1 MTAQIYGFLF
11 SMWILI
17 LVGGG
22 LMVLLVAPISFRDY
36 IDIDP
41 LINSGAKITLALF
54 LIFIWVLILTKVKN
68 WSFKSQ
74 IKS

>member
-17 LVGGG
+17 LAGGG
-22 LMVLLVAPISFRDY
+22 LMVLLVGPISFRDY

-41 LINSGAKITLALF
+41 LINSGAKVILALF

>member
-1 MTAQIYGFLF
+1 MIMQIYGFLF

-22 LMVLLVAPISFRDY
+22 LMVLLVGPISFRDY
-36 IDIDP
+36 VDVDP
-41 LINSGAKITLALF
+41 LINSGAKFILALF
-54 LIFIWVLILTKVKN
+54 LIFIWVFILTKVKN

>member
-41 LINSGAKITLALF
+41 LNNSGAKVILALF
-54 LIFIWVLILTKVKN
+54 LLFIWVLILTKVKN

>member
-1 MTAQIYGFLF
+1 MAMQIYGFLF
-11 SMWILI
+11 SMWVLI
-17 LVGGG
+17 LAGGG
-22 LMVLLVAPISFRDY
+22 LMVLLIGPISFRDY

-41 LINSGAKITLALF
+41 LINSGAKFILALF

>member
-36 IDIDP
+36 INIDP
-41 LINSGAKITLALF
+41 LINSGAKVILALF
-54 LIFIWVLILTKVKN
+54 LLFIWVLILTKVKN

>member
-22 LMVLLVAPISFRDY
+22 LMVIFIGPISFPV
-36 IDIDP
+36 DIDP
-41 LINSGAKITLALF
+41 KITSIVKISLALF
-54 LIFIWVLILTKVKN
+54 LIFVWVLILTKLKN
-68 WSFKSQ
+68 WIFRSQLKS
-74 IKS
+74 

>member
-1 MTAQIYGFLF
+1 MTVQIYGFLF

-17 LVGGG
+17 LVGGS
-22 LMVLLVAPISFRDY
+22 LMVLLVGPISFRDY

-41 LINSGAKITLALF
+41 LINSGAKVILALF
-54 LIFIWVLILTKVKN
+54 LLFIWVLILTKVKN

>member
-22 LMVLLVAPISFRDY
+22 LMVLLVAPISLRDY
-36 IDIDP
+36 IDIAP
-41 LINSGAKITLALF
+41 LINSGAKVILALF

>member
-1 MTAQIYGFLF
+1 MTARIYGFLF

-22 LMVLLVAPISFRDY
+22 LMVLLVGPISFRDY
-36 IDIDP
+36 VDVDP
-41 LINSGAKITLALF
+41 LINSGAKIILALF

>member
-22 LMVLLVAPISFRDY
+22 LMALLVGPISFRDY

-41 LINSGAKITLALF
+41 LINSGAKIILALF

>member
-1 MTAQIYGFLF
+1 MTVQIYGFLF

-41 LINSGAKITLALF
+41 LINSGAKVILALF
-54 LIFIWVLILTKVKN
+54 LLFIWVLILTKVKN

>member
-22 LMVLLVAPISFRDY
+22 LMVLLVAPISFSDY

-41 LINSGAKITLALF
+41 LINSGAKIILALF